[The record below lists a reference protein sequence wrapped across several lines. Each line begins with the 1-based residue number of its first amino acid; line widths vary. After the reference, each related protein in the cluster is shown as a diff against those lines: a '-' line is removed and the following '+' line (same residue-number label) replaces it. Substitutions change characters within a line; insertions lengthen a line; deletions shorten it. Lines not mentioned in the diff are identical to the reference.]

1 MDRTLLTRSLPRCS
15 SAVSTL
21 ILPFSSDRANAFVWL
36 NMFDS
41 NALETLSA
49 PLKSVVRTEINFV
62 FQLKVD
68 A

>member
-1 MDRTLLTRSLPRCS
+1 
-15 SAVSTL
+15 
-21 ILPFSSDRANAFVWL
+21 
-36 NMFDS
+36 MFDS